1 MFGSQLQKLRIEK
14 GLTPEEL
21 AARLG
26 ISRQTVYNWEKNEV
40 YPPVETI
47 RQLAML
53 FGCSTDHLLACDGE
67 YRSLIEITDVT
78 EEQNAHIQMIAEDY
92 RSIADS

>member
-1 MFGSQLQKLRIEK
+1 MFGSQLQKLRKEK

-47 RQLAML
+47 RQLAKL
-53 FGCSTDHLLACDGE
+53 FGCSTDHLLACDAE

-92 RSIADS
+92 RSKSDI

>member
-1 MFGSQLQKLRIEK
+1 MFGSQLQKLRKEK

-26 ISRQTVYNWEKNEV
+26 ISRQTVYNWERNEV

-47 RQLAML
+47 RQLAKL

-92 RSIADS
+92 RSKADS

>member
-1 MFGSQLQKLRIEK
+1 MFGSQLQKLRKEK

-47 RQLAML
+47 RQLAKL

-92 RSIADS
+92 RSKADS

>member
-1 MFGSQLQKLRIEK
+1 MFGSQLQKLRKEK

-47 RQLAML
+47 RQLAKL

-92 RSIADS
+92 RSKSDT